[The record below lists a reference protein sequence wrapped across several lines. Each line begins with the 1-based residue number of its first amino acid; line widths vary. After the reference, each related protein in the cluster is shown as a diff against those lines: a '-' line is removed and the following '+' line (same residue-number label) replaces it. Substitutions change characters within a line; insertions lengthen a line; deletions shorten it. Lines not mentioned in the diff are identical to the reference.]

1 METDKSMYKRF
12 SLIYKLHQS
21 LMKVVVT
28 MSPFLLVKFLFKQN
42 PPIHTH
48 MLNAHT
54 HTHRYGRTDT
64 YTHAESRV
72 TVVSTPDLATQHAL
86 HITHSREENNNKI
99 NPSIPTEMKSL
110 HIQ

>member
-54 HTHRYGRTDT
+54 HTHTDMDAQ
-64 YTHAESRV
+64 TH
-72 TVVSTPDLATQHAL
+72 
-86 HITHSREENNNKI
+86 THTLRAV
-99 NPSIPTEMKSL
+99 
-110 HIQ
+110 